1 MRTAFA
7 MLIAAGALSFAIV
20 DCAAPANAAV
30 RHRHAQPRMHQA
42 AAAPAASSDY
52 STKGNNPAKQYP
64 TRNASANAATSG
76 TLMQNG
82 NNPAKRY
89 PSRQTADN
97 VVRTGTLMQNGN
109 NPAKRYKGTTGSAQ

>member
-7 MLIAAGALSFAIV
+7 MLIGAGVLSFAVV
-20 DCAAPANAAV
+20 DCANAAV
-30 RHRHAQPRMHQA
+30 RHRHAQPRTQQA
-42 AAAPAASSDY
+42 APVGSADY

-64 TRNASANAATSG
+64 TRNASANAVTSG

-89 PSRQTADN
+89 PSRQAADN
-97 VVRTGTLMQNGN
+97 ASRDQTLMTNGN
-109 NPAKRYKGTTGSAQ
+109 NPAKKYKGTNGSAQ

>member
-7 MLIAAGALSFAIV
+7 MLIGAGVLSFAVV
-20 DCAAPANAAV
+20 DCANAAV
-30 RHRHAQPRMHQA
+30 RHRHAQPRTQQA
-42 AAAPAASSDY
+42 APVGSADY

-64 TRNASANAATSG
+64 TRNASANAVTSG

-89 PSRQTADN
+89 PSRQSAEN
-97 VVRTGTLMQNGN
+97 AARSGTLMQNGN